1 MITVILISPQDLGL
15 LNTPSIHGRYLGCIN
30 GGDPNYCWRFRN
42 PKQPPGMCSKPR
54 YIMGFQL
61 PTYLNWWV
69 TAGFLNHQQYLR
81 VLGWSSKDQ
90 LVNAQPLPWY
100 SFAHHDYDAQENA
113 IQVGLSSQVSRQGSQ
128 GSWIMEIVH
137 EWGAFFFEH
146 DLFVVQKGTSFSRD
160 FIFRFHSQNLGQSKL
175 DHFLKQL
182 SKDWKFI

>member
-137 EWGAFFFEH
+137 EWGAFFFWTWFVCCSKRNL
-146 DLFVVQKGTSFSRD
+146 LFKRLHFQVPFTKSWAVKIGSFP
-160 FIFRFHSQNLGQSKL
+160 
-175 DHFLKQL
+175 
-182 SKDWKFI
+182 